1 MSEMQLDARVK
12 LVIVTGLS
20 GAGRT
25 TTIRCLEDL
34 GYETIDN
41 LPISLVSRV
50 VAPGMPGAKI
60 ALGLDTR
67 TRDFTIKAV
76 LDMLAELSKH
86 SWLSLEVVFVTA
98 SNAIL
103 VRRFSETRRRH
114 PLAPAE
120 TPHDGI
126 VRERDLLNEILD
138 AASVVLDTSDM
149 SPHDL
154 RAQVDR
160 LFNRSG
166 ESKLAITINSFS
178 YKRGAPAGI
187 DMIFDCRFLN
197 NPYWVASLRSLDGR
211 SDGVQN
217 FVQNDTRFE
226 EFFAK
231 VMDLSVFLLPAY
243 VDEGKTHFSIGFGCT
258 GGQHRSVALAETV
271 AKALANH
278 GWVVS
283 VRHRELER
291 RAKI

>member
-1 MSEMQLDARVK
+1 MSEMLLDARVK

-60 ALGLDTR
+60 AIGLDTR
-67 TRDFTIKAV
+67 TRDFTTKAI
-76 LDMLAELSKH
+76 LDMLAELSAH

-126 VRERDLLNEILD
+126 DRERDLLNEIQD
-138 AASVVLDTSDM
+138 ASTVVLDTSDM

-160 LFNRSG
+160 FFNRDG
-166 ESKLAITINSFS
+166 ESKLAIMIHSFS

-187 DMIFDCRFLN
+187 DMVFDCRFLN
-197 NPYWVASLRSLDGR
+197 NPYWDPSLRSLNGR
-211 SDGVQN
+211 SDGVQR

-231 VMDLSVFLLPAY
+231 VMDLSVFLLPA
-243 VDEGKTHFSIGFGCT
+243 
-258 GGQHRSVALAETV
+258 
-271 AKALANH
+271 
-278 GWVVS
+278 
-283 VRHRELER
+283 
-291 RAKI
+291 

>member
-1 MSEMQLDARVK
+1 MSEMPLDARVK

-50 VAPGMPGAKI
+50 VAPGMLGAKI
-60 ALGLDTR
+60 AIGLDTR
-67 TRDFTIKAV
+67 TRDFTTKAV
-76 LDMLAELSKH
+76 LDMLAELSAH

-126 VRERDLLNEILD
+126 DRERDLLNEIQD
-138 AASVVLDTSDM
+138 ASTVVLNTSDM

-160 LFNRSG
+160 FFNRGG
-166 ESKLAITINSFS
+166 ESKLAITIHSFS

-187 DMIFDCRFLN
+187 DMVFDCRFLN

-211 SDGVQN
+211 SDGVQS

-291 RAKI
+291 RAKR

>member
-1 MSEMQLDARVK
+1 MSEMPLDARVK

-41 LPISLVSRV
+41 LPISLISRV
-50 VAPGMPGAKI
+50 VAPGMLGAKI
-60 ALGLDTR
+60 AIGLDTR
-67 TRDFTIKAV
+67 TRDFTTKAV
-76 LDMLAELSKH
+76 LDMLAELSAH

-98 SNAIL
+98 SHAIL

-126 VRERDLLNEILD
+126 DRERDLFNEIQD
-138 AASVVLDTSDM
+138 ASTVVLDTSDM

-160 LFNRSG
+160 FFNRGG
-166 ESKLAITINSFS
+166 ESKLAIMIHSFS
-178 YKRGAPAGI
+178 YKRGVPAGI
-187 DMIFDCRFLN
+187 DMVFDCRFLN
-197 NPYWVASLRSLDGR
+197 NPYWDPSLRSLNGR
-211 SDGVQN
+211 SGGVQR

-278 GWVVS
+278 GWLVS

-291 RAKI
+291 RAKR

>member
-1 MSEMQLDARVK
+1 MSEMPLDARVK

-60 ALGLDTR
+60 AIGLDTR
-67 TRDFTIKAV
+67 TRDFTTKAV
-76 LDMLAELSKH
+76 LDMLADLSAH

-120 TPHDGI
+120 TPQDGI
-126 VRERDLLNEILD
+126 DRERDLLNEIQD
-138 AASVVLDTSDM
+138 AATVVLDTSDM

-160 LFNRSG
+160 LFNRGG
-166 ESKLAITINSFS
+166 ESKLAITIHSFS

-187 DMIFDCRFLN
+187 DMVFDCRFLN
-197 NPYWVASLRSLDGR
+197 NPYWDPSLRSLDGR
-211 SDGVQN
+211 SDGVQS
-217 FVQNDTRFE
+217 FVQNDTRFV

>member
-76 LDMLAELSKH
+76 LDMLAELSTH

-120 TPHDGI
+120 TPQDGI
-126 VRERDLLNEILD
+126 DRERDLLNEILD
-138 AASVVLDTSDM
+138 AATVVLDTSDM

-166 ESKLAITINSFS
+166 ESKLAITIHSFS
-178 YKRGAPAGI
+178 YKRGAPAAI
-187 DMIFDCRFLN
+187 DMVFDCRFLN
-197 NPYWVASLRSLDGR
+197 NPYWDPSLRALNGR
-211 SDGVQN
+211 SGGVQR
-217 FVQNDTRFE
+217 FVQ
-226 EFFAK
+226 K
-231 VMDLSVFLLPAY
+231 
-243 VDEGKTHFSIGFGCT
+243 
-258 GGQHRSVALAETV
+258 
-271 AKALANH
+271 
-278 GWVVS
+278 
-283 VRHRELER
+283 
-291 RAKI
+291 

>member
-1 MSEMQLDARVK
+1 MSEMPLDARVK

-50 VAPGMPGAKI
+50 VAPGMLGAKI
-60 ALGLDTR
+60 AIGLDTR
-67 TRDFTIKAV
+67 TRDFTTKAV
-76 LDMLAELSKH
+76 LDMLAELSAH

-103 VRRFSETRRRH
+103 GRRFSETRRRH

-126 VRERDLLNEILD
+126 DRERDLLNEIPD
-138 AASVVLDTSDM
+138 ASTVGLDTSDM

-154 RAQVDR
+154 REQVDR
-160 LFNRSG
+160 FFNRGG
-166 ESKLAITINSFS
+166 ESKLAIMIHSFS

-187 DMIFDCRFLN
+187 DMVFDCRFLN
-197 NPYWVASLRSLDGR
+197 NPYWDPSLRSLNGR
-211 SDGVQN
+211 SDGVQR

-278 GWVVS
+278 GWVGS

-291 RAKI
+291 RAKR

>member
-1 MSEMQLDARVK
+1 MSEMPLDAHVK

-41 LPISLVSRV
+41 LPISLISRV
-50 VAPGMPGAKI
+50 VAPGMLGAKI
-60 ALGLDTR
+60 AIGLDTR
-67 TRDFTIKAV
+67 TRDFTTKAV
-76 LDMLAELSKH
+76 LDMLAELSAH

-98 SNAIL
+98 SHAIL

-126 VRERDLLNEILD
+126 DRERDLLNEIQD
-138 AASVVLDTSDM
+138 ASTVVFDTSDM

-160 LFNRSG
+160 FFNRGG
-166 ESKLAITINSFS
+166 ESKLAIMIHSFS
-178 YKRGAPAGI
+178 YKRGVPAGI
-187 DMIFDCRFLN
+187 DMVFDCRFLN
-197 NPYWVASLRSLDGR
+197 NPYWDPSLRSLNGR
-211 SDGVQN
+211 SGGVQR

-278 GWVVS
+278 GWLVS

-291 RAKI
+291 RAKR

>member
-1 MSEMQLDARVK
+1 MSEMPLDARVK
-12 LVIVTGLS
+12 LVIVTGFS

-50 VAPGMPGAKI
+50 VAPGMLGAKI
-60 ALGLDTR
+60 AIGLDTR
-67 TRDFTIKAV
+67 TRDFTTKAV
-76 LDMLAELSKH
+76 LDMLADLSAH

-114 PLAPAE
+114 PLAPDE
-120 TPHDGI
+120 TPKDGI
-126 VRERDLLNEILD
+126 DRERDLLTEIQD
-138 AASVVLDTSDM
+138 AATVVLDTSDM

-160 LFNRSG
+160 LFNRGG
-166 ESKLAITINSFS
+166 ESKLAITIHSFS
-178 YKRGAPAGI
+178 FKRGAPAGI
-187 DMIFDCRFLN
+187 DMVFDCRFLN
-197 NPYWVASLRSLDGR
+197 NPYWDPSLRSLDGR
-211 SDGVQN
+211 SDGVQS

-226 EFFAK
+226 EFYAK

>member
-1 MSEMQLDARVK
+1 MSEMPLDARVK

-50 VAPGMPGAKI
+50 VAPGMLGAKI
-60 ALGLDTR
+60 AIGLDTR
-67 TRDFTIKAV
+67 TRDFTTKAV
-76 LDMLAELSKH
+76 LDMLADLSAR
-86 SWLSLEVVFVTA
+86 SWLSLEVVFVAAT
-98 SNAIL
+98 NAIL

-126 VRERDLLNEILD
+126 DRERDLLNEIQD
-138 AASVVLDTSDM
+138 ASTVVLDTSDM
-149 SPHDL
+149 SPHNL

-160 LFNRSG
+160 FFNRGG
-166 ESKLAITINSFS
+166 ESKLAIMIHSFS

-187 DMIFDCRFLN
+187 DMVFDCRFLN
-197 NPYWVASLRSLDGR
+197 NPYWDPSLRSLNGR
-211 SDGVQN
+211 SDGVQR

-291 RAKI
+291 RAKR

>member
-1 MSEMQLDARVK
+1 MSEVQLDARVK
-12 LVIVTGLS
+12 LVIVTGMS

-41 LPISLVSRV
+41 LPISLVLRV
-50 VAPGMPGAKI
+50 VAPGMHGAKI
-60 ALGLDTR
+60 AIGLDTR
-67 TRDFTIKAV
+67 TRDFTTKAV
-76 LDMLAELSKH
+76 LDMLAELSAH
-86 SWLSLEVVFVTA
+86 TWLSMEVVFVTA
-98 SNAIL
+98 SNMIL
-103 VRRFSETRRRH
+103 LRRFSETRRRH

-126 VRERDLLNEILD
+126 DRERDLLNEIQD
-138 AASVVLDTSDM
+138 AATTVVDTSDM

-154 RAQVDR
+154 RAHVDR
-160 LFNRSG
+160 LFNGGG
-166 ESKLAITINSFS
+166 ESKLATTIHSFS

-187 DMIFDCRFLN
+187 DMVFDCRFLN
-197 NPYWVASLRSLDGR
+197 NPYWDTSLRSLDGR
-211 SDGVQN
+211 SDSVQS
-217 FVQNDTRFE
+217 FVQNDKRFE
-226 EFFAK
+226 EFFTK

-243 VDEGKTHFSIGFGCT
+243 VNEGKTHFSIGFGCT
-258 GGQHRSVALAETV
+258 GGQHRSVALAENV

-291 RAKI
+291 RAKM

>member
-1 MSEMQLDARVK
+1 MSEMPLDARVK
-12 LVIVTGLS
+12 LVIVTGFS

-25 TTIRCLEDL
+25 TMIRCLEDL

-50 VAPGMPGAKI
+50 VAPGMLGAKI
-60 ALGLDTR
+60 AIGLDTR
-67 TRDFTIKAV
+67 TRDFTTKAV
-76 LDMLAELSKH
+76 LDLLADLSAH

-114 PLAPAE
+114 PLAPDE
-120 TPHDGI
+120 TPKDGI
-126 VRERDLLNEILD
+126 DRERDLLTEIQD
-138 AASVVLDTSDM
+138 AATVVLDTSDM

-160 LFNRSG
+160 LFNRGG
-166 ESKLAITINSFS
+166 ESKLAITIHSFS

-187 DMIFDCRFLN
+187 DMVFDCRFLN
-197 NPYWVASLRSLDGR
+197 NPYWDPSLRSLDGR
-211 SDGVQN
+211 SEGVQS

-226 EFFAK
+226 EFYAK

>member
-1 MSEMQLDARVK
+1 MSEIQLDARVK

-76 LDMLAELSKH
+76 LDMLAELSAH

-126 VRERDLLNEILD
+126 DRERDLLNEIQD
-138 AASVVLDTSDM
+138 ASTVVLDTSDM
-149 SPHDL
+149 SPPDV

-160 LFNRSG
+160 FFNRGG
-166 ESKLAITINSFS
+166 ESKLAITIHSFS
-178 YKRGAPAGI
+178 YKRGAPAAI
-187 DMIFDCRFLN
+187 DMVFDCRFLN
-197 NPYWVASLRSLDGR
+197 NPYWDPSLRSLDGR

-231 VMDLSVFLLPAY
+231 VMDLSFFLLPAY

-291 RAKI
+291 RAKR

>member
-1 MSEMQLDARVK
+1 MSEMSLDSIVK

-41 LPISLVSRV
+41 LPISLVLRV

-60 ALGLDTR
+60 AIGLDTR
-67 TRDFTIKAV
+67 TRDFTTKAV
-76 LDMLAELSKH
+76 LDMFADLSAH
-86 SWLSLEVVFVTA
+86 AWLSLEVVFVAA

-103 VRRFSETRRRH
+103 LRRFSETRRRH

-120 TPHDGI
+120 TPQDGI
-126 VRERDLLNEILD
+126 DRERDLLNEIQD
-138 AASVVLDTSDM
+138 AATIVLDTSDM

-154 RAQVDR
+154 RAHVER
-160 LFNRSG
+160 LFNRGG
-166 ESKLAITINSFS
+166 ESKLAISIHSFS

-187 DMIFDCRFLN
+187 DMVFDCRFLN
-197 NPYWVASLRSLDGR
+197 NPYWDPSLRSLNGR
-211 SDGVQN
+211 SESVQS
-217 FVQNDTRFE
+217 FVQNDKRFD

-271 AKALANH
+271 AKTLANH

-283 VRHRELER
+283 LRHRELER
-291 RAKI
+291 RAKK

>member
-1 MSEMQLDARVK
+1 MSEMPLDARVK

-50 VAPGMPGAKI
+50 VAPGMLGAKI
-60 ALGLDTR
+60 AIGLDTR
-67 TRDFTIKAV
+67 TRDFTTKAV
-76 LDMLAELSKH
+76 LDMLAELSAH

-126 VRERDLLNEILD
+126 DRERDLLNEIQD
-138 AASVVLDTSDM
+138 ASTVVLNTSDM

-160 LFNRSG
+160 FFNRGG
-166 ESKLAITINSFS
+166 ESKLAIMIHSFS
-178 YKRGAPAGI
+178 YKRGVPAGI
-187 DMIFDCRFLN
+187 DMVFDCRFLN
-197 NPYWVASLRSLDGR
+197 NPYWDPSLRSLNGR
-211 SDGVQN
+211 SDGVQR

-258 GGQHRSVALAETV
+258 GGQHRSVAFAETV

-291 RAKI
+291 RAKR

>member
-1 MSEMQLDARVK
+1 MSEMPLDARVK
-12 LVIVTGLS
+12 LVIVTGFS

-25 TTIRCLEDL
+25 TMIRCLEDL

-50 VAPGMPGAKI
+50 VAPGMLGAKI
-60 ALGLDTR
+60 AIGLDTR
-67 TRDFTIKAV
+67 TRDFTTKAV
-76 LDMLAELSKH
+76 LDLLADLSAH

-114 PLAPAE
+114 PLAPDE
-120 TPHDGI
+120 TPKDGI
-126 VRERDLLNEILD
+126 DRERDLLTEIQD
-138 AASVVLDTSDM
+138 AATVVLDTSDM

-160 LFNRSG
+160 LFNRGG
-166 ESKLAITINSFS
+166 ESKLAITIHSFS

-187 DMIFDCRFLN
+187 DMVFDCRFLN
-197 NPYWVASLRSLDGR
+197 NPYWDPSLRSLDGR
-211 SDGVQN
+211 SDGVQS

-226 EFFAK
+226 EFYAK

>member
-1 MSEMQLDARVK
+1 MSEMPLDARVK

-41 LPISLVSRV
+41 LPISLISRV
-50 VAPGMPGAKI
+50 VAPGMLGAKI
-60 ALGLDTR
+60 AIGLDTR
-67 TRDFTIKAV
+67 TRDFTTKAI
-76 LDMLAELSKH
+76 LDMLAELSAH

-98 SNAIL
+98 SHAIL

-126 VRERDLLNEILD
+126 DRERDLLNEIQD
-138 AASVVLDTSDM
+138 ASTVVLDTSDM

-160 LFNRSG
+160 FFNRGG
-166 ESKLAITINSFS
+166 ESKLAIMIHSFS
-178 YKRGAPAGI
+178 YKRGVPAGI
-187 DMIFDCRFLN
+187 DMVFDCRFLN
-197 NPYWVASLRSLDGR
+197 NPYWDPSLRSLNGR
-211 SDGVQN
+211 SGGVQR

>member
-1 MSEMQLDARVK
+1 
-12 LVIVTGLS
+12 
-20 GAGRT
+20 
-25 TTIRCLEDL
+25 
-34 GYETIDN
+34 
-41 LPISLVSRV
+41 
-50 VAPGMPGAKI
+50 
-60 ALGLDTR
+60 
-67 TRDFTIKAV
+67 
-76 LDMLAELSKH
+76 
-86 SWLSLEVVFVTA
+86 
-98 SNAIL
+98 
-103 VRRFSETRRRH
+103 RRH

-126 VRERDLLNEILD
+126 DRERDLLNEIQD
-138 AASVVLDTSDM
+138 ASTVVLDTSDM

-160 LFNRSG
+160 FFNRGG
-166 ESKLAITINSFS
+166 ESKLAITIHSFS

-187 DMIFDCRFLN
+187 DMVFDCRFLN
-197 NPYWVASLRSLDGR
+197 NPYWDPSLRSLNGR
-211 SDGVQN
+211 SDGVQR

-291 RAKI
+291 RAKR